1 MRALAGRCAM
11 ALSLSK
17 LGLKSIPGL
26 SGSLGE
32 RLNEKFGGT
41 MSTLTPTSF
50 PIGIDFGTSA
60 MKVLQLGPGEPP
72 ALVSA
77 VSIETPEPLLGDP
90 KRRFLWQLSQLG
102 DAVKAGHF
110 KGRKAVCVLPAS
122 VTYTKQMQFPKSE
135 GVDIRDL
142 AQTALATQL
151 ECDPSAFVMR
161 CVDVGPV
168 GSGAK
173 HEVIGMAVARDFV
186 DHLMVSLKQ
195 AKLEPVGMQSEYF
208 AILHAFDYLTRRA
221 EDVNLSSLYL
231 DMGYNSTTVIIA
243 HGRHMV
249 FARAIEHGGRHLDEF
264 IATETRLDL
273 TNARRTRMAM
283 EYLTKR
289 DRELAR
295 DNAIIAAVQPP
306 PAPARSGADQA
317 GGTPVSVAA
326 GASFTPA
333 DAVGANLDLR
343 EPLETLT
350 DDIAMCMRYYDSIF
364 PGRRVDRAI
373 FVGGEARHRGLCQ
386 HIARVLR
393 LPAQIADPM
402 ARVAR
407 TGNEQLQGVSF
418 RDPQPGWAVAMGTCL
433 APADL

>member
-1 MRALAGRCAM
+1 MG
-11 ALSLSK
+11 LSLGK
-17 LGLKSIPGL
+17 FGLKTIPGL

-32 RLNEKFGGT
+32 RLNERFGGT
-41 MSTLTPTSF
+41 VSTLTPTTF

-60 MKVLQLGPGEPP
+60 MKILQLGPGEPP
-72 ALVSA
+72 SLVSA
-77 VSIETPEPLLGDP
+77 VSVETPEPLLGDP

-102 DAVKAGHF
+102 DAVKSGHF

-122 VTYTKQMQFPKSE
+122 VTYTKQMQFPRSE
-135 GVDIRDL
+135 GVDIREL
-142 AQTALATQL
+142 AQTALSTQL

-161 CVDVGPV
+161 HVDVGPV

-173 HEVIGMAVARDFV
+173 QEVIGMAVARDFV
-186 DHLMVSLKQ
+186 DELMRSLKQ

-221 EDVNLSSLYL
+221 EDVSLSSLYL

-243 HGRHMV
+243 HGRQMV
-249 FARAIEHGGRHLDEF
+249 FARAIEHGGRVLDEF
-264 IATETRLDL
+264 IATETRQDL
-273 TNARRTRMAM
+273 AAARRTRMAM
-283 EYLTKR
+283 EHLTRR

-295 DNAIIAAVQPP
+295 ENAVIAAVQPTTTP
-306 PAPARSGADQA
+306 DASASA
-317 GGTPVSVAA
+317 GSTPTAVPA
-326 GASFTPA
+326 GATFTPA
-333 DAVGANLDLR
+333 DAIGANLDLK

-350 DDIAMCMRYYDSIF
+350 DDVAMCMRYYDSIF

-402 ARVAR
+402 ARIAR
-407 TGNEQLQGVSF
+407 SGTEQVQGVSF
-418 RDPQPGWAVAMGTCL
+418 RDPQPGWAVAMGVCL

>member
-1 MRALAGRCAM
+1 MG
-11 ALSLSK
+11 LSLSK
-17 LGLKSIPGL
+17 LTLKSIPGL

-32 RLNEKFGGT
+32 RLNERFGGT
-41 MSTLTPTSF
+41 VSTLTPTTF

-72 ALVSA
+72 SLVSA
-77 VSIETPEPLLGDP
+77 VSVETPEPLLNDP

-102 DAVKAGHF
+102 DAVKAGNF

-122 VTYTKQMQFPKSE
+122 VTYTKQMQFPRTE
-135 GVDIRDL
+135 GVDVREL
-142 AQTALATQL
+142 AETALATQL
-151 ECDPSAFVMR
+151 ECDPSSFVMR
-161 CVDVGPV
+161 HVDVGAV

-173 HEVIGMAVARDFV
+173 HEVIGMAVGRDFV
-186 DHLMVSLKQ
+186 DDLMRSLKQ
-195 AKLEPVGMQSEYF
+195 AKLEPVGMQSEFF
-208 AILHAFDYLTRRA
+208 AVLHAFDYLTRRA
-221 EDVNLSSLYL
+221 EDASLSSLYL

-243 HGRHMV
+243 HGRQMV
-249 FARAIEHGGRHLDEF
+249 FARAIEHGGRHLDEY
-264 IATETRLDL
+264 IAQETRLDL
-273 TNARRTRMAM
+273 TAARQTRLAM
-283 EYLTKR
+283 EHLTKR

-295 DNAIIAAVQPP
+295 ENAVIAAVQLTAASTPP
-306 PAPARSGADQA
+306 GTTVSAPAS
-317 GGTPVSVAA
+317 
-326 GASFTPA
+326 TPA
-333 DAVGANLDLR
+333 SVTPGATFPAADSVGANLDLR

-364 PGRRVDRAI
+364 PGRRLDRAI

-386 HIARVLR
+386 HVARVLR

-407 TGNEQLQGVSF
+407 TGTEQVHGVNF
-418 RDPQPGWAVAMGTCL
+418 RETQPGWAAAIGVCL

>member
-1 MRALAGRCAM
+1 M
-11 ALSLSK
+11 ALSLGK

-50 PIGIDFGTSA
+50 PIGIDFGTSS

-72 ALVSA
+72 SLVSA
-77 VSIETPEPLLGDP
+77 VSVETPEPLLNDAR
-90 KRRFLWQLSQLG
+90 RRFLWQLSQLG
-102 DAVKAGHF
+102 DAVKSGNF
-110 KGRKAVCVLPAS
+110 KGRKVVCVLPAS

-135 GVDIRDL
+135 GVDVRDL

-161 CVDVGPV
+161 HVDVGPV
-168 GSGAK
+168 GSGGK

-186 DHLMVSLKQ
+186 DHLMMSLKQ

-221 EDVNLSSLYL
+221 EDVSLSSLYL
-231 DMGYNSTTVIIA
+231 DLGYNSTTVIIA
-243 HGRHMV
+243 HGRKMV
-249 FARAIEHGGRHLDEF
+249 FARVIEHGGRHLDEF
-264 IATETRLDL
+264 IAMETRLDL

-289 DRELAR
+289 DREMAR
-295 DNAIIAAVQPP
+295 DNAVIAAVQPT
-306 PAPARSGADQA
+306 A
-317 GGTPVSVAA
+317 TPEAVSVAGSTPTAVPA
-326 GASFTPA
+326 GASFTPP

-402 ARVAR
+402 ARIAR
-407 TGNEQLQGVSF
+407 TGSEQLQGVSF